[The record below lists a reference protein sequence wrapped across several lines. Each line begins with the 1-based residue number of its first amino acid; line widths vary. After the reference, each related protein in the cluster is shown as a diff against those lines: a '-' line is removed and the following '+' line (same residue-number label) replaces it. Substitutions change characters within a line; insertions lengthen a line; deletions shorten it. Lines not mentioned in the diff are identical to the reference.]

1 MKRKEASA
9 DYEAALKN
17 CFDRWEHLRVYG
29 GSDPSFADGVNMN
42 LVRNHIMYYKE
53 KIEETLPPYPE
64 IYHRETPPKV
74 DMDYMA
80 RPDEIRENA
89 KISLA
94 QFEGNDS
101 LRYLR
106 EAVRELIDTQADR
119 LHIPNILGY
128 ETALRMAIAE
138 DDLITMRRYENPE
151 RYLQSFEQAAN
162 AVRQLEPEEDF
173 QMRFF

>member
-1 MKRKEASA
+1 MKRKEVSA
-9 DYEAALKN
+9 DYGAALKN
-17 CFDRWEHLRVYG
+17 CFDRWEYLKEYG

-64 IYHRETPPKV
+64 IYYRETPPEV
-74 DMDYMA
+74 DMDYIA

-89 KISLA
+89 KISLM
-94 QFEGNDS
+94 QFEGNEC

-106 EAVRELIDTQADR
+106 EAVRELTDTQADR
-119 LHIPNILGY
+119 LHIRNILGY
-128 ETALRMAIAE
+128 ETALRTAIAE
-138 DDLITMRRYENPE
+138 DDLITMQRYENPE
-151 RYLQSFEQAAN
+151 RYLQSFEQAAE
-162 AVRQLEPEEDF
+162 AVRQLEPEENF

>member
-1 MKRKEASA
+1 MKRKEVPA

-17 CFDRWEHLRVYG
+17 SYDRWEHLMVYG

-42 LVRNHIMYYKE
+42 LVCNHIMYYKE

-64 IYHRETPPKV
+64 IYYRETPQKV
-74 DMDYMA
+74 DMDYIA

-89 KISLA
+89 KISLM
-94 QFEGNDS
+94 QFEGNEC

-106 EAVRELIDTQADR
+106 EAVRELTDTQADR
-119 LHIPNILGY
+119 LHIQNILGY
-128 ETALRMAIAE
+128 ETALRTAIAE

-151 RYLQSFEQAAN
+151 RYLQSFEQAAE
-162 AVRQLEPEEDF
+162 AVRQLEPEENF

>member
-1 MKRKEASA
+1 MSRKETPA
-9 DYEAALKN
+9 DYETALKN
-17 CFDRWEHLRVYG
+17 SYDRWEHLREYG

-42 LVRNHIMYYKE
+42 FVRNHIMYYKE

-106 EAVRELIDTQADR
+106 EAVRELTETQADR
-119 LHIPNILGY
+119 LHIQNILGY
-128 ETALRMAIAE
+128 ETALKIAIAE

-162 AVRQLEPEEDF
+162 AVRQLEPEENF

>member
-1 MKRKEASA
+1 MSRKETPA
-9 DYEAALKN
+9 DYESALKN
-17 CFDRWEHLRVYG
+17 CFDRWEHLREYG

-53 KIEETLPPYPE
+53 KIEETLSPYPE
-64 IYHRETPPKV
+64 IYYRETPPKV
-74 DMDYMA
+74 DMDYIA

-89 KISLA
+89 KISLM

-106 EAVRELIDTQADR
+106 EAVRELTDTQTDR
-119 LHIPNILGY
+119 LHIQNILGY
-128 ETALRMAIAE
+128 ETALRTAIAE

-151 RYLQSFEQAAN
+151 RYLQSFEQAAE
-162 AVRQLEPEEDF
+162 AVRQLELEENF

>member
-1 MKRKEASA
+1 MKRKEIPA
-9 DYEAALKN
+9 DYESALKN
-17 CFDRWEHLRVYG
+17 CFDRWEHLREYG

-42 LVRNHIMYYKE
+42 LVRNHIMYYKG

-74 DMDYMA
+74 DMDYIA

-89 KISLA
+89 KISLM
-94 QFEGNDS
+94 QFEGNEF

-106 EAVRELIDTQADR
+106 EAVRELTDTHADR
-119 LHIPNILGY
+119 LHIRNILGY
-128 ETALRMAIAE
+128 ETALRTAIAE

-151 RYLQSFEQAAN
+151 RYLQSFEQAAE
-162 AVRQLEPEEDF
+162 AVRQLEPEENF
-173 QMRFF
+173 QMKFF

>member
-1 MKRKEASA
+1 MKRKEVSA
-9 DYEAALKN
+9 DYGAALKN
-17 CFDRWEHLRVYG
+17 CFDRWEYLKEYG

-64 IYHRETPPKV
+64 IYYRETPPEV
-74 DMDYMA
+74 DMDYIA

-89 KISLA
+89 KISLM
-94 QFEGNDS
+94 QFEGNEC

-106 EAVRELIDTQADR
+106 EAVRELTDTQADR
-119 LHIPNILGY
+119 LHIRNILRY
-128 ETALRMAIAE
+128 ETALRTAIAE
-138 DDLITMRRYENPE
+138 DDLITMQRYENPE
-151 RYLQSFEQAAN
+151 RYLQSFEQAAE
-162 AVRQLEPEEDF
+162 AVRQLEPEENF

>member
-1 MKRKEASA
+1 MKRKEISA
-9 DYEAALKN
+9 DYESALKN
-17 CFDRWEHLRVYG
+17 CFDRWKHLREYG

-53 KIEETLPPYPE
+53 KIEETLPPYHE

-94 QFEGNDS
+94 QFEGNEC

-106 EAVRELIDTQADR
+106 EAVRELTDTQADR

-128 ETALRMAIAE
+128 ETALRTAIAE
-138 DDLITMRRYENPE
+138 DDLIAMRRYENSE
-151 RYLQSFEQAAN
+151 RYLQSFEQTAE

-173 QMRFF
+173 HMRFF

>member
-1 MKRKEASA
+1 MNRKEIPA
-9 DYEAALKN
+9 DYESALKN
-17 CFDRWEHLRVYG
+17 CFDRWEHLREYG

-64 IYHRETPPKV
+64 IYYRETPPKV
-74 DMDYMA
+74 DMDYIA

-89 KISLA
+89 KISLM

-106 EAVRELIDTQADR
+106 EAVRELTDTQADR
-119 LHIPNILGY
+119 LHIQNILGY
-128 ETALRMAIAE
+128 EVALRTAIAE

-151 RYLQSFEQAAN
+151 RYLQSFEQAAE
-162 AVRQLEPEEDF
+162 AVRQLEPEENF

>member
-1 MKRKEASA
+1 MKRKEVPA
-9 DYEAALKN
+9 DYKAALKN

-42 LVRNHIMYYKE
+42 LVRNHIMYFKE

-64 IYHRETPPKV
+64 VYHRETPPKV
-74 DMDYMA
+74 DMDYIA

-119 LHIPNILGY
+119 LHIQNILGY

-162 AVRQLEPEEDF
+162 AVRQLEPEENF